1 MMPQT
6 HDTPAA
12 ATVSVVEDD
21 EDIRNNICR
30 FLNKSG
36 FRAWGA
42 ASAEDFYVALLRERA
57 DLVLV
62 DLGLP
67 GEDGLSLVRRLAA
80 QGIPVVILTAR
91 GDLSS
96 RITGLES
103 GALQYFIKPTDLNE
117 LVAGIRSLL
126 RRVGHPPHTEA
137 VQLRW
142 QLQVAEAILVSPNN
156 KRIALT
162 TRELELLGCLARTP
176 GAVVSKSALIESMGG
191 GDADEAFHRI
201 ESQLNR
207 LRRKTLNETGLPLPV
222 RAIFGRGLVFVP

>member
-6 HDTPAA
+6 PTTPAVTSIA
-12 ATVSVVEDD
+12 VVEDD
-21 EDIRNNICR
+21 EDIRNNVCR

-42 ASAEDFYVALLRERA
+42 ASAEDFYVALLRDHA

-67 GEDGLSLVRRLAA
+67 GEDGLSLVKRLAEK
-80 QGIPVVILTAR
+80 GIAVVVLTAR

-103 GALQYFIKPTDLNE
+103 GALQYFVKPTDLNE

-126 RRVGHPPHTEA
+126 RRVGRSPGAEVVQASWRLQIAEA
-137 VQLRW
+137 V
-142 QLQVAEAILVSPNN
+142 LVSPNN
-156 KRIALT
+156 KQIALT
-162 TRELELLGCLARTP
+162 TRELQLLGCLARTP
-176 GAVVSKSALIESMGG
+176 GAVVSKSALIESIGG
-191 GDADEAFHRI
+191 GDADEAFHRV

-207 LRRKTLNETGLPLPV
+207 LRRKTLTETGLPLPV